1 MAQLPLVL
9 YFDPPYNGKV
19 RVIARPRRDL
29 SIIAANE
36 IFDPPH
42 ANPKRVSIYVP
53 TPGTHQVT
61 VYKTPDDE
69 TTGVQTVQYD
79 AQTNFYNGR
88 FIPDLELE
96 VGRGTEVDP
105 TDPGTIVDPVADTTE
120 VAMPCMD
127 VYQVARIFRTSAG
140 RYMRPSEYALTTS
153 LGAPGLRLLA
163 ADDVFYAGD
172 LGGEVLRIEW
182 APYYENNT
190 GDAINDLDVLIAEH
204 IANEDNPHE
213 VTAGQVG
220 LGNLPNET
228 TNSFNE
234 NDPNKLATAA
244 ALYALAQSI
253 NSSSIIKA
261 DFAYIGNIG
270 SVSGNSKV
278 TNVVNAGGY
287 DTKLTI
293 RHNLNIT
300 VPHFIWAQIEGRGAQ
315 WNDDNDVFVTV
326 GNSRSANEFDLFFR
340 KMSPVTTNIN
350 CYYLI
355 IKL

>member
-9 YFDPPYNGKV
+9 FFEPAYNGKV

-29 SIIAANE
+29 STIAANI

-53 TPGTHQVT
+53 TPGTHLVT
-61 VYKTPDDE
+61 VYKTPDDA
-69 TTGVQTVQYD
+69 TTGVQVISYD

-96 VGRGTEVDP
+96 AGRNTAIDP
-105 TDPGTIVDPVADTTE
+105 TDPEVIVDPAAGSTE
-120 VAMPCMD
+120 VAMPCMG
-127 VYQVARIFRTSAG
+127 VYQVARIFRVAAG
-140 RYMRPSEYALTTS
+140 RYMREDEYAITTS
-153 LGAPGLRLLA
+153 LGAPGLRLLKP
-163 ADDVFYAGD
+163 DDVFYSSD
-172 LGGEVLRIEW
+172 LGGEILRIEW
-182 APYYENNT
+182 APFYENNT
-190 GDAINDLDVLIAEH
+190 GDAINDLNVLILDH
-204 IANEDNPHE
+204 VGNVSNPHS
-213 VTAGQVG
+213 VTKAQVG
-220 LGNLPNET
+220 LGNLPNAT
-228 TNSFNE
+228 SNSYNE
-234 NDPNKLATAA
+234 NDANKLATAA

-253 NSSSIIKA
+253 NTASIIKA
-261 DFAYIGNIG
+261 DFAFIGNIG

-278 TNVVNAGGY
+278 VNVVNSGGF
-287 DTKLTI
+287 DTKVTI
-293 RHNLNIT
+293 RHNLNIS

-355 IKL
+355 IRL